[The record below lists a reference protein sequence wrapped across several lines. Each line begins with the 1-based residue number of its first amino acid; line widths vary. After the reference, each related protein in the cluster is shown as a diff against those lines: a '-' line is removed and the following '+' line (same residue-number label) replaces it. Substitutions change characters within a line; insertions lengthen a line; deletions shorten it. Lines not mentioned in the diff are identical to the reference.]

1 MFWTAVV
8 AGLIAAVR
16 SGEQD
21 LGTMVFITDVYLA
34 VVCGIATLILH
45 PRAIDA
51 YISICGTILL
61 LAVMFLTV
69 SLLPE
74 GIREYVGGCLFF
86 CSIPLGI
93 YSLYLILKINYL
105 LDQPRPRFPCPAA
118 QCRVGFSDYSD
129 SPPVGLPFFA
139 GFFPVTSAYP

>member
-8 AGLIAAVR
+8 AGLIVAVR

-61 LAVMFLTV
+61 LVMFLTV

-74 GIREYVGGCLFF
+74 GIREYVGVCLFF
-86 CSIPLGI
+86 CSIPLGS

-105 LDQPRPRFPCPAA
+105 LDQPRPDFLARQP
-118 QCRVGFSDYSD
+118 S
-129 SPPVGLPFFA
+129 A
-139 GFFPVTSAYP
+139 G

>member
-8 AGLIAAVR
+8 AGLIAAVL

-21 LGTMVFITDVYLA
+21 LGTVIFITGVYLT

-45 PRAIDA
+45 PRSIDA

-74 GIREYVGGCLFF
+74 GIREYVGVCLFF
-86 CSIPLGI
+86 CSIPIGI

-105 LDQPRPRFPCPAA
+105 LDQPRPDFLAR
-118 QCRVGFSDYSD
+118 QLS
-129 SPPVGLPFFA
+129 A
-139 GFFPVTSAYP
+139 G

>member
-21 LGTMVFITDVYLA
+21 LGTMVFTTDVYLA

-74 GIREYVGGCLFF
+74 GIREYVGVCLFF
-86 CSIPLGI
+86 CSIPIGI

-105 LDQPRPRFPCPAA
+105 LDQPRPDFLARQP
-118 QCRVGFSDYSD
+118 S
-129 SPPVGLPFFA
+129 A
-139 GFFPVTSAYP
+139 G

>member
-8 AGLIAAVR
+8 AGLIAAVL

-45 PRAIDA
+45 PRAIDS
-51 YISICGTILL
+51 YISICGTKLL

-74 GIREYVGGCLFF
+74 GIREYVGVCLFF

-93 YSLYLILKINYL
+93 YSLVI
-105 LDQPRPRFPCPAA
+105 
-118 QCRVGFSDYSD
+118 
-129 SPPVGLPFFA
+129 
-139 GFFPVTSAYP
+139 T